1 MPFYQSLILLLK
13 PFETRSYFCNI
24 IVVHQVTLELQ
35 PFSKIKEALVRPMAT
50 TKVNLCF
57 LKRDSRE
64 QFHIAVPWGA
74 ISQKKYR
81 Y

>member
-1 MPFYQSLILLLK
+1 MIL
-13 PFETRSYFCNI
+13 FCNI

-35 PFSKIKEALVRPMAT
+35 PFSKIKEAQALLRPMAT

-64 QFHIAVPWGA
+64 QFHIAAPWGNFTEKVQ
-74 ISQKKYR
+74 IIEMNFSFIVPKTSL
-81 Y
+81 